1 MPKRRKFLAGVGALV
16 SGSAAA
22 VGTGA
27 LSSVEAE
34 RSVNA
39 DVVTDANGTLGIQLD
54 APGLENSNKALMN
67 NGQLELQFDGADSTG
82 GTFSSSSGLNADST
96 YHFDNVFQLVN
107 RSSDDVI
114 YEWDKSQLDN
124 PGAFNFYAAYPN
136 GGPVIGSR
144 DSDFSAQNNSGQAL
158 NIGVTI
164 RTPDSVTEDWE
175 TGTLVIRA
183 DNPDDSNIN

>member
-1 MPKRRKFLAGVGALV
+1 MTNRRKFLAGVGALA

-34 RSVNA
+34 RAIDA
-39 DVVTDANGTLGIQLD
+39 DVVTDANGSIGIKLD
-54 APGLENSNKALMN
+54 APGLENTNVASIND
-67 NGQLELQFDGADSTG
+67 GQLELQFNGADSTDNS
-82 GTFSSSSGLNADST
+82 FSSSEGLNADAT

-107 RSSDDVI
+107 RTSEDLH

-124 PGAFNFYAAYPN
+124 PGAFNFYAAYP
-136 GGPVIGSR
+136 GGNVFSDR
-144 DSDFSAQNNSGQAL
+144 DSDWEAQNNSGSAL
-158 NIGVTI
+158 NIGITI
-164 RTPDSVTEDWE
+164 RTPDSLEEDWE

-183 DNPDDSNIN
+183 DDPDDSNIS